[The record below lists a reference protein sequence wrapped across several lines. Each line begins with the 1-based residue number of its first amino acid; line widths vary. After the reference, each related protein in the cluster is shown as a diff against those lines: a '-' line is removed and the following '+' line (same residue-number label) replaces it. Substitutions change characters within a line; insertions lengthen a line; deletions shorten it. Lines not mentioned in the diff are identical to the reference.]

1 MAQHVSVGKPAN
13 EAEKWAFNFLK
24 ESLPDR
30 YILITNVD
38 VYSDTNQPFEVDAIV
53 IADWAI
59 FLVDVKGY
67 KGNLVASKDIWKHD
81 NRIVENP
88 LPKLNQN
95 SRLLASRCKS
105 RLKQGQ
111 HAPWCQALIFVT
123 GGIGEN
129 INVSTGE
136 YDLPVYTSKDI
147 VSALTLSEYITARH
161 KHKLEEYQRN
171 LAVEAICDFKLLK
184 EKEQKVSNYIKIEK
198 LSDKNDIEIW
208 IVKPDGHTFD
218 YRYWMKYVDLTSKP
232 EDLAQRLRAQLK
244 KEYYLLSELSDLPL
258 VPAILTYHDDGE
270 SLALVHQEINGTRL
284 SEALNLDYLST
295 LESVLNALVI
305 MKNKGILHRALS
317 PESIYIN
324 ENKVQLLNVGFAISR
339 DINTIASSSQLE
351 IPYWPLEYIEKG
363 IYTDKSL
370 SYQLALTFL
379 PYIVD
384 NPPDS
389 KYTLDYH
396 SNNYQPVFKKD
407 IQSIEGISEWF
418 QRALHEKADSRPE
431 LEELLSC
438 FQDQHNDAEASIELQ
453 CGNTIANKYRLEECI
468 GRGGTA
474 SIWRATHLIG
484 EYDCCLKILDSF
496 DGAEDLAKKE
506 FEMLRTLYHP
516 NIVRIFDLDII
527 PGNDNYFLTC
537 EYLEGTTLDQL
548 EDEPVENIISYF
560 EHILSA
566 LQYLHRMGRMHKDV
580 KPENIMIVSGK
591 AYLIDFNISLVD
603 SKLVGTTRYKDP
615 VVKTEGWNP
624 ISDIYSLVISFV
636 EITTGMHPFYANEEI
651 PSPDVKPVISDSIVL
666 FFPTLKPKF
675 EQILRH
681 EISWN
686 SINDYLSWF
695 KLSTRV
701 NLEPPKDLLDQW
713 KIKNGYMKKVLVT
726 MLGDMQARSRAVVI
740 KSTLKSYGIIG
751 NKSSRGSVNA
761 AISQLKNAS
770 VIEEYGKKI
779 RFTQE
784 FLAEWEQ
791 SKSNTN

>member
-1 MAQHVSVGKPAN
+1 MANHVSVGKPAN
-13 EAEKWAFNFLK
+13 DAEKWAFNFLK
-24 ESLPDR
+24 ENLPDH

-53 IADWAI
+53 IADWGI
-59 FLVDVKGY
+59 YLVDVKGY
-67 KGNLVASKDIWKHD
+67 RGNLIASKDIWKHES
-81 NRIVENP
+81 RIVENP

-95 SRLLASRCKS
+95 SRILASRCKS

-111 HAPWCQALIFVT
+111 HAPWCQAFIFVT
-123 GGIGEN
+123 GGLGED
-129 INVSTGE
+129 IKISTGE
-136 YDLPVYTSKDI
+136 YDLPVFAPENI
-147 VSALTLSEYITARH
+147 IPALTLPEYVTARH

-184 EKEQKVSNYIKIEK
+184 EKEQKVSNYIKIER
-198 LSDKNDIEIW
+198 LSVKNEIEIW
-208 IVKPDGHTFD
+208 VVKPEGHTFD

-232 EDLAQRLRAQLK
+232 ADFSLKLRSQFK

-258 VPAILTYHDDGE
+258 VPAILFYHDDGE
-270 SLALVHQEINGTRL
+270 SLALVHQEISGTQL
-284 SEALNLDYLST
+284 SKSQDIDLFSI

-317 PESIYIN
+317 PDSIYIKD
-324 ENKVQLLNVGFAISR
+324 NKVQLLNVGYAISR
-339 DINTIASSSQLE
+339 DINTIASSSQLA
-351 IPYWPLEYIEKG
+351 IPYWPIEYIEKG
-363 IYTDKSL
+363 IYTGKSL
-370 SYQLALTFL
+370 SYQFALIFL

-384 NPPDS
+384 NPS
-389 KYTLDYH
+389 KKRFTLDFHSVDYH
-396 SNNYQPVFKKD
+396 PIFKKEIKSVD
-407 IQSIEGISEWF
+407 GISDWF
-418 QRALHEKADSRPE
+418 QNALDENPENRPE
-431 LEELLSC
+431 LEDLLSC
-438 FQDQHNDAEASIELQ
+438 FQGKEETTTDSIELQ

-474 SIWRATHLIG
+474 SIWRATHLLG

-537 EYLEGTTLDQL
+537 EYLDGTTLDQL
-548 EDEPVENIISYF
+548 EDEPVDIIISYF

-615 VVKTEGWNP
+615 MVKTEGWNP
-624 ISDIYSLVISFV
+624 ISDIYSLIISFV
-636 EITTGMHPFYANEEI
+636 EITTGIHPFCENEEI
-651 PSPDVKPVISDSIVL
+651 PSSDVRPVISEDIAL
-666 FFPTLKPKF
+666 YFPALKPKF
-675 EQILRH
+675 EQILRR
-681 EISWN
+681 EINWN

-695 KLSTRV
+695 KLSTSV
-701 NLEPPKDLLDQW
+701 NLELPRDLLERW
-713 KIKNGYMKKVLVT
+713 KIKNGYMNKVLVT
-726 MLGDMQARSRAVVI
+726 MLGDMQARSRTVVI
-740 KSTLKSYGIIG
+740 KNTLKSFGIIG

-761 AISQLKNAS
+761 AISQLKNVN

-779 RFTQE
+779 RFTQG
-784 FLAEWEQ
+784 FLTEWER
-791 SKSNTN
+791 SKTN

>member
-1 MAQHVSVGKPAN
+1 MAQHVSVGQPAN
-13 EAEKWAFNFLK
+13 DAEKWAFNYLK
-24 ESLPDR
+24 KSLPDR

-38 VYSDTNQPFEVDAIV
+38 VYSDTNQPFEVDAVV
-53 IADWAI
+53 IADWGV
-59 FLVDVKGY
+59 FLIDVKGY

-123 GGIGEN
+123 GGVGEN
-129 INVSTGE
+129 ICVSTGE
-136 YDLPVYTSKDI
+136 YDLPVYTSKNI
-147 VSALTLSEYITARH
+147 VSALTLPKHVTARH

-184 EKEQKVSNYIKIEK
+184 EKEQKVSNYIKIER
-198 LSDKNDIEIW
+198 LSVNNEIEIW
-208 IVKPDGHTFD
+208 VVKPEGHTFD
-218 YRYWMKYVDLTSKP
+218 YRYWMKYVDLTSKSA
-232 EDLAQRLRAQLK
+232 ELSLKLRSQFK

-258 VPAILTYHDDGE
+258 VPAILSYHDDGE
-270 SLALVHQEINGTRL
+270 SLALIHQEINGSQL
-284 SEALNLDYLST
+284 SEAQDIDLLSVIK
-295 LESVLNALVI
+295 SVLNALVI

-317 PESIYIN
+317 PDSIYIN
-324 ENKVQLLNVGFAISR
+324 DNKVQLLNVGYAISR
-339 DINTIASSSQLE
+339 DINTIASSSQLA
-351 IPYWPLEYIEKG
+351 IPYWPIEYIEKG
-363 IYTDKSL
+363 IYTGKSL
-370 SYQLALTFL
+370 SYQFALIFL

-384 NPPDS
+384 NPS
-389 KYTLDYH
+389 GNRFTLDFH
-396 SNNYQPVFKKD
+396 SVDYQPVFKNE
-407 IQSIEGISEWF
+407 IQNLDGISGWF
-418 QRALHEKADSRPE
+418 KNALNANPENRPE
-431 LEELLSC
+431 LEDLLSC
-438 FQDQHNDAEASIELQ
+438 FQSQEETTSTSIELQ

-548 EDEPVENIISYF
+548 ENEPNENIISYF
-560 EHILSA
+560 ENILSA

-580 KPENIMIVSGK
+580 KPENIMVVSGK

-615 VVKTEGWNP
+615 IVKTNGWNP
-624 ISDIYSLVISFV
+624 ISDIYSLVLSFV
-636 EITTGMHPFYANEEI
+636 EVTTGAHPFYENEEI
-651 PSPDVKPVISDSIVL
+651 PSSDVRPIIPDSIAS

-681 EISWN
+681 EINWN

-695 KLSTRV
+695 KLSIRID
-701 NLEPPKDLLDQW
+701 LELPRDFLKKW
-713 KIKNGYMKKVLVT
+713 KIKNGYMNKVVAT

-740 KSTLKSYGIIG
+740 KNTLRSYDIVG

-761 AISQLKNAS
+761 AISQLKNANI
-770 VIEEYGKKI
+770 IEEHGKKI
-779 RFTQE
+779 RFTQA
-784 FLAEWEQ
+784 FLTEWEQ
-791 SKSNTN
+791 SKSN